1 MNDSEL
7 KKDNGFGN
15 WIRAQ
20 AIRDLFMF
28 DAIQD
33 FIQSGDL
40 TDSLKS
46 YNGFKEF
53 IENGKLDPIVLE
65 SIDSAFSEY
74 CNFKSNGIPK
84 LSNSDFE
91 TIYQNFRVGQKSI
104 KSAFDSINS
113 MLMITDKLDIEVY
126 EAFNRICEEMVDL
139 NNHLID
145 LAHKKV
151 NMDPSSKVSDIEN
164 QHNYPES
171 VNRVHFD
178 QTLLDVAKS
187 VFGKGK
193 MIF

>member
-1 MNDSEL
+1 MNDEEL

-40 TDSLKS
+40 TDFLKS
-46 YNGFKEF
+46 FNDFKEF
-53 IENGKLDPIVLE
+53 IEKRKLDPIVLE
-65 SIDSAFSEY
+65 SIDSAFYEY
-74 CNFKSNGIPK
+74 SKFKSNGIPK

-113 MLMITDKLDIEVY
+113 KLMITDKLDIEVY

-151 NMDPSSKVSDIEN
+151 NMDPSSRVSDIEN

-193 MIF
+193 MSF

>member
-1 MNDSEL
+1 MNDDEL

-33 FIQSGDL
+33 LIQSGDL

-46 YNGFKEF
+46 FNDFKEF
-53 IENGKLDPIVLE
+53 IEKGKLDPIVLE

-74 CNFKSNGIPK
+74 CKFKSNGIPK

-145 LAHKKV
+145 LAHEKV

-178 QTLLDVAKS
+178 QTLLDVTKS

-193 MIF
+193 MSF